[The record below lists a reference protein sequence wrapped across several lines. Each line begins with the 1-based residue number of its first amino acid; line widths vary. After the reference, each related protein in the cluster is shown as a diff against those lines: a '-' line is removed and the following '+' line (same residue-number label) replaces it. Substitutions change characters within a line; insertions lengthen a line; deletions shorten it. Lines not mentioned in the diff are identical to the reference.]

1 MYNASATA
9 TATAT
14 KTATR
19 DRQQYLTQYAP
30 LVKRIAH
37 HMMAKLPAS
46 VEIDDIIQTGM
57 LGLLDAIGRYE
68 ESHGA
73 QFETYAAQRIRGAIL
88 DGLRQADW
96 LPRSF
101 RRDLRRIEGAIGKLE
116 QRLSRA
122 PTEHEVAGEL
132 GIALPAYQK
141 MLQDARGYQLIS
153 FEDFNHAD
161 GSDYLERHC
170 EDKRA
175 NPLDALLD
183 RKLRERLVEGI
194 ANLPEREKTVMGLYY
209 EEELNFRE
217 IGETLGVSES
227 RICQLHSQAI
237 ARLRSQIRN
246 T

>member
-1 MYNASATA
+1 MYTA
-9 TATAT
+9 TAT
-14 KTATR
+14 R
-19 DRQQYLTQYAP
+19 DTEQYLTQYAP

-37 HMMAKLPAS
+37 HMMARLPAS
-46 VEIDDIIQTGM
+46 VEIDDVIQTGM
-57 LGLLDAIGRYE
+57 LGLLDAVNRYE

-116 QRLSRA
+116 QRYGRA
-122 PTEHEVAGEL
+122 PNEHEVAAEL
-132 GIALPAYQK
+132 QMPLADYQK

-153 FEDFNHAD
+153 FEDFSHAD

-170 EDKRA
+170 EDSRA
-175 NPLDALLD
+175 NPLDALLE
-183 RKLRERLVEGI
+183 RKLRERLVKGIEG
-194 ANLPEREKTVMGLYY
+194 LPEREKVVMGLYY